1 MITYCGALSLGI
13 PEFGVVGRETEF
25 FITVKNRLGE
35 VMPTTDADCIKV
47 KINRHHHIIA
57 PVIED
62 MKNGS
67 FKVRFAPSSEGNL
80 PNTN

>member
-1 MITYCGALSLGI
+1 MNDNANIFIKIGI

-35 VMPTTDADCIKV
+35 VMSTTDVNFIKV

-67 FKVRFAPSSEGNL
+67 FKVRFSPSSEGNQ
-80 PNTN
+80 